1 MGKINRF
8 EDIQGWQ
15 KARKLV
21 AAVYEI
27 SNDSLFAKD
36 FGLRDQIR
44 RAAVSVMLNIAEGF
58 ARKTNREF
66 SQFLVIFHGSA
77 AEVQSALYVAL
88 DQRYISQEQFKT
100 LYKMADE
107 TSKTIM
113 GFTNYLKKS
122 NSPNST
128 NSKT

>member
-1 MGKINRF
+1 MGKIDRF
-8 EDIQGWQ
+8 EDIQAWQ

-27 SNDSLFAKD
+27 SNESLFARD
-36 FGLRDQIR
+36 FGLKDQIR

-66 SQFLVIFHGSA
+66 SQFLVISHGSA

-113 GFTNYLKKS
+113 GFTNYLKS
-122 NSPNST
+122 
-128 NSKT
+128 